1 MIRARFNGK
10 HTKLSIIQCYA
21 PTNDADDEDKDAFS
35 RRLQEEVDKVTF
47 HDVLC
52 VMGDMNAKVGDNNT
66 NRERVMGSHGRGD
79 LNDNGER
86 LSDFCLE
93 NRLIIGGTLFPH
105 KPIHKLTWVSPN
117 GKVENQIDHVLV
129 NQKWRRS
136 LFDVRASKGAD
147 VGSDHHLAKA
157 VLKLKLRSDAP
168 ASTNRPTRYNLHL
181 LSDVGISKEFSIKV
195 RNRFQILEV
204 QQTTDIGAEVSVEE
218 KWSHARKHTIQLV
231 RTYLVSRRGSTRN
244 ELAWRP

>member
-1 MIRARFNGK
+1 
-10 HTKLSIIQCYA
+10 
-21 PTNDADDEDKDAFS
+21 
-35 RRLQEEVDKVTF
+35 
-47 HDVLC
+47 
-52 VMGDMNAKVGDNNT
+52 MGDMNAKVGDNNT